1 MIRRLLLLALAAM
14 ALACAGAVPM
24 QAQQQTEPRIAFVVG
39 NSTYGP
45 GAIPNALNDAGLVAE
60 ALRSIGFEI
69 VEGGNLSQPDFI
81 QGYREFLGKVE
92 AAGPETLAFVYF
104 SGHALSF
111 EGENFLLGVDAQ
123 LARESDI
130 PIQGIRLSD
139 LMRPLA
145 DAPARV
151 KVMMIDA
158 ARPLPFRPQGRGLA
172 VGLASIEP
180 PQGMLIAYSSA
191 PGTVVPDRPGDYGAY
206 ATAIAEMLRAPGVD
220 LDTAF
225 THIRSRTHLTT
236 EGQQTPWH
244 LAAISEPI
252 ELVPPAAAATGAADA
267 RDRTRRGLFA
277 RHRDGHARRLYR
289 LRRSLSDA
297 CLF

>member
-1 MIRRLLLLALAAM
+1 MIRRLFLLALAAM
-14 ALACAGAVPM
+14 ALACAGAIPM

-81 QGYREFLGKVE
+81 QSYREFLGKVE

-111 EGENFLLGVDAQ
+111 EGENFLLGVDAR

-145 DAPARV
+145 DAPARA

-172 VGLASIEP
+172 VGPRFDRAAAGHADRVFVGAGHRRRPTGRATTALMPPPSPRCCARRASISTP
-180 PQGMLIAYSSA
+180 
-191 PGTVVPDRPGDYGAY
+191 
-206 ATAIAEMLRAPGVD
+206 
-220 LDTAF
+220 
-225 THIRSRTHLTT
+225 RSPT
-236 EGQQTPWH
+236 
-244 LAAISEPI
+244 S
-252 ELVPPAAAATGAADA
+252 AAA
-267 RDRTRRGLFA
+267 RI
-277 RHRDGHARRLYR
+277 
-289 LRRSLSDA
+289 
-297 CLF
+297 